1 MANNQNSTM
10 AASEQMNNEVVTLNH
25 NEENLMTNT
34 DYNTTDKSSIPAATA
49 YNYTFTKVML
59 PNGKEAFD
67 TGLSPMEIEIEMQ
80 RLNDAKSLSS
90 LRDVHVFAT
99 FMEMMLKE
107 TPENLTEYIKQLMEK
122 KHRVLTLMK
131 QGEEL
136 CRKASKEATAYADV
150 WESFGVN
157 FTLFKNAVSMLSAN
171 KYKPHR
177 HNLRVLGSNGT
188 HICYAIED
196 IKKNVAC
203 ILMITA

>member
-1 MANNQNSTM
+1 MKNHNVIKM

-25 NEENLMTNT
+25 NEENFMTNT
-34 DYNTTDKSSIPAATA
+34 DYNTTDKSSNTAATS
-49 YNYTFTKVML
+49 YNANFTKVML

-131 QGEEL
+131 QGEKL
-136 CRKASKEATAYADV
+136 CRNAENENPDYADV
-150 WESFGVN
+150 WRSFGVN

>member
-1 MANNQNSTM
+1 MTNDTVIKM
-10 AASEQMNNEVVTLNH
+10 AASEQMSNEVVTLNH
-25 NEENLMTNT
+25 NKENHMTNT
-34 DYNTTDKSSIPAATA
+34 NYNTTDKSSNTAATS
-49 YNYTFTKVML
+49 YNANFTKVML
-59 PNGKEAFD
+59 PNGKEAID
-67 TGLSPMEIEIEMQ
+67 TGLSSMEVEIEMQ

-90 LRDVHVFAT
+90 LRDVHVFAI

-136 CRKASKEATAYADV
+136 CRKASKEATAYAYV
-150 WESFGVN
+150 WETFGVN

-203 ILMITA
+203 IQMITA